1 MPKPEPIYEPITA
14 MGFSAM
20 FTFQLDNTKRQTLPA
35 PHCRNGSCRYVRYL
49 SHQSRDQKM
58 LNLLSICKDTTMR
71 QERIL
76 IGVLNTKL
84 LILEIIGPTLEF
96 VFFFS
101 NRDGKLWGILVLQT
115 TKQQCT
121 KKLLFFTRV
130 SLMSWD

>member
-1 MPKPEPIYEPITA
+1 MKKN
-14 MGFSAM
+14 
-20 FTFQLDNTKRQTLPA
+20 NTWNIRRLVDDSFVPSSKGLSVLYCKLTDLWT
-35 PHCRNGSCRYVRYL
+35 L

-121 KKLLFFTRV
+121 KKLFFTRV